1 MNKRNNGPADGV
13 PAPAQGHSSTQ
24 LGVVTM
30 QQQSKPFFSS
40 AMASTSKPGTGHG
53 AQPSTAGPVAQR
65 CQARVEFQIQADSIV
80 VVAVLTMG
88 RTVKIEQRW
97 NRRTRT
103 TWLHAG
109 GPVVWEAEADGLSR
123 ELADWL
129 DSLGLPL
136 AVANMLPNA
145 TASTAALAQAAQE
158 VAHG

>member
-1 MNKRNNGPADGV
+1 
-13 PAPAQGHSSTQ
+13 
-24 LGVVTM
+24 M

-40 AMASTSKPGTGHG
+40 AMASTSKAGTGHG
-53 AQPSTAGPVAQR
+53 AQPSTAGQVAHR
-65 CQARVEFQIQADSIV
+65 CHVRVEFEIQADSIV

-88 RTVKIEQRW
+88 RTVKVEQRW

-109 GPVVWEAEADGLSR
+109 GPVVWDAAADGLSR

-136 AVANMLPNA
+136 AVANMLPGA
-145 TASTAALAQAAQE
+145 VASSTARAKAAQE
-158 VAHG
+158 VENG

>member
-1 MNKRNNGPADGV
+1 
-13 PAPAQGHSSTQ
+13 
-24 LGVVTM
+24 M